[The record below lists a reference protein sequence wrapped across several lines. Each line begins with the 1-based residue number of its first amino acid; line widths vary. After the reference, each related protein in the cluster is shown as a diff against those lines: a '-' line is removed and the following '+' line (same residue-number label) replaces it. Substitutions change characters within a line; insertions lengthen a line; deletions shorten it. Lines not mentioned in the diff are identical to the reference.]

1 MSRSFED
8 ACVIWRVY
16 VEKDAHMITRLSN
29 YQVVCH
35 FLKMFSEHKKT
46 EKSIMKIENE
56 LSAQKGHFG
65 PISANIA

>member
-1 MSRSFED
+1 MSWKVHAERD
-8 ACVIWRVY
+8 AR
-16 VEKDAHMITRLSN
+16 MITRLNN

-35 FLKMFSEHKKT
+35 FIKLFFEHKKT

-56 LSAQKGHFG
+56 LAAQKGHFG